1 MEDEQL
7 AVATATNEAEE
18 EAALESG
25 FNGTDLEP
33 VAEQDPTDTPV
44 ESPDAPPDQ
53 NAHEAE
59 PAQPLTMDDL
69 LAVISEMKQE
79 NQKVRDKTFG
89 KIGELQQRI
98 DAARTSASGLSP
110 MARENLEGEFPE
122 LAAML
127 FDQTPV
133 QAQQEPVQTY
143 TPNYDL
149 PPSVDVDA
157 IKQEF
162 ELKLL
167 TRDHRDW
174 REVVNSKEFIGWTN
188 SLPVEV
194 AAELATSGDSDY
206 VSEKIS
212 EFKAWSQAQAK
223 KVEEDKKRQSRLDG
237 AITPRGLPRAGT
249 SNSYDD
255 DEEVMMMK
263 SFGRK

>member
-7 AVATATNEAEE
+7 AVDVATNEAEE
-18 EAALESG
+18 EAAFESG

-33 VAEQDPTDTPV
+33 AAEPEPTEAPAESQEAPPEHTEPEASPAQTPTMEDLMALIAEQ
-44 ESPDAPPDQ
+44 
-53 NAHEAE
+53 
-59 PAQPLTMDDL
+59 
-69 LAVISEMKQE
+69 KQE
-79 NQKVRDKTFG
+79 TQKVRDKLFG

-98 DAARTSASGLSP
+98 DTAKTSASGLSP
-110 MARENLEGEFPE
+110 KARENLESEFPE

-162 ELKLL
+162 EMKLL

-174 REVVNSKEFIGWTN
+174 REVVNSQEFIGWTN

-194 AAELATSGDSDY
+194 AAELATSNDSDY
-206 VSEKIS
+206 VSAKIT
-212 EFKAWSQAQAK
+212 EFKTWHQAQAK

-255 DEEVMMMK
+255 DEEAMMMK